1 MPNHVLITGASGN
14 LGSEVV
20 KKLYDSGYGICATV
34 GSGDVP
40 LDMAAMLLDARQ
52 VDLTDEAA
60 TQSYVEEI
68 TGQYPGLRAAV
79 LLVGGFAMGSISD
92 TTGAMLDKQINLNFK
107 TAFFVAR
114 PLLKHFEKRGGGQII
129 LVGSR
134 PAILPK
140 AGKDMVAYALSK
152 SLLFRLAEFINEAGK
167 GKQITASVLVPST
180 IDTAA
185 NRQNMPEADFTKWVK
200 ASDIAEAIAFLLSD
214 TGSTLRETVLKV
226 YNES

>member
-1 MPNHVLITGASGN
+1 MPNHILITGASGN

-20 KKLYDSGYGICATV
+20 KKLYESGYGICATV
-34 GSGDVP
+34 GSGEVP
-40 LDMAAMLLDARQ
+40 QEMAAMLLDARQ

-68 TGQYPGLRAAV
+68 TRHHPELRAAV
-79 LLVGGFAMGSISD
+79 LLVGGFGMGSIAE

-107 TAFFVAR
+107 TAFFVAK
-114 PLLKHFEKRGGGQII
+114 PLLKHFEQRGGGQII

-167 GKQITASVLVPST
+167 GKHITASVIVPST
-180 IDTAA
+180 IDTQA
-185 NRQNMPEADFTKWVK
+185 NRQNMPDTDFSKWIK
-200 ASDIAEAIAFLLSD
+200 AGDIADTIAFLLSD
-214 TGSTLRETVLKV
+214 AGSILRETVLKV